1 MLLLTPLSV
10 TVVLISITDVN
21 DNDPE
26 FMQDSYS
33 IILFENS
40 TIGTTD
46 STLVGEATDDDSGSN
61 AMLSYSVAGT
71 SKTCMDIP
79 GNFKCVTSYVIPPF
93 SFV

>member
-1 MLLLTPLSV
+1 MLLLIPLSV

-26 FMQDSYS
+26 FVQDSYS
-33 IILFENS
+33 IVLLENS

-61 AMLSYSVAGT
+61 ALLSYSVAGT
-71 SKTCMDIP
+71 SKTYMDISS
-79 GNFKCVTSYVIPPF
+79 NFNCVTSYVLPLF